1 MGDADLY
8 PEDVRQFLSRFRAVD
23 DDLGASGPSA
33 LSIAASILTEDC
45 RHLDISPSGGRKPT
59 SKIQLLPQHQRILE
73 SRTGTITLTRRVLGA
88 AFNEAAI
95 RSMSVSINEGPWIEG
110 GVDARRPVITI
121 GRHPDCDLQI
131 CEASVPYVSRLQC
144 IVVRTQSRCVVY
156 DICSLMGTMASSHG
170 GDEMKCEAEGESAVV
185 ARRAQ
190 TSRVP
195 LEAWRRVDAESDIRS
210 CQHYG
215 QITRIVALTP
225 MLG

>member
-45 RHLDISPSGGRKPT
+45 RHLDISPSVAEN
-59 SKIQLLPQHQRILE
+59 QRAKYNFFLSTNAYLSLVQE
-73 SRTGTITLTRRVLGA
+73 LSRSLRRVLGA

-110 GVDARRPVITI
+110 GVDAQRPVITI

-170 GDEMKCEAEGESAVV
+170 GDEMKCEAEGESAASLPD
-185 ARRAQ
+185 ARRLLVFPWRPGAEL
-190 TSRVP
+190 TLKVTY
-195 LEAWRRVDAESDIRS
+195 EAASITVKLRES
-210 CQHYG
+210 
-215 QITRIVALTP
+215 L
-225 MLG
+225 L